1 MLVTMLVPQVNLLVL
16 KLCKPARIVNYNK
29 PFIFSRVY
37 KSRDAGNIFISK
49 TVRCSVSCKP
59 VSTLINSDPVKLFV
73 TCKTVCFNNVSMAKE
88 FNSVNYC
95 LVTCTEHPVNAF
107 HPL

>member
-29 PFIFSRVY
+29 PFIFSPVY

-59 VSTLINSDPVKLFV
+59 
-73 TCKTVCFNNVSMAKE
+73 
-88 FNSVNYC
+88 
-95 LVTCTEHPVNAF
+95 
-107 HPL
+107 